1 MKPAIVGLRQAISKS
16 QRIQH
21 VISGFYIYHQDIYN
35 MMRPSSSSIT
45 SETTLDLSMLP
56 SLTLYGDLNMRPFRN
71 AWMLEE
77 LQLPYKHIPCKP
89 WSRTAKSINPLGK
102 IPALM
107 VDYQKG
113 TTNDKVLRFVV
124 LESAAINTFLG
135 DLSREYTKF
144 NKNEAVACPS
154 LVPPPGT
161 IHRARYESLVSF
173 MMTELDAQSL
183 WIHRKHG
190 DLFNVFGEAPIAVR
204 EAKRQFDNSLK
215 VMEDE
220 LCIGSDGECSYLISG
235 GFSAVDILFVHCCSW
250 AEHIG
255 WLVKKE

>member
-1 MKPAIVGLRQAISKS
+1 
-16 QRIQH
+16 
-21 VISGFYIYHQDIYN
+21 
-35 MMRPSSSSIT
+35 
-45 SETTLDLSMLP
+45 
-56 SLTLYGDLNMRPFRN
+56 MRPFRN

-102 IPALM
+102 IPALL

-255 WLVKKE
+255 WLVKKEENEIDDIFYELKFPNGNKDEKSFAMKPVVMSRKLEKYLNMCHSRPAYKQANRLNENEMKKERK